1 MKIVAILTSML
12 FFLSSCGSGKNTI
25 NTRLLNDETLV
36 IQYEANTR
44 GFFQKLTVQNQTI
57 SVSEDRNGIENPT
70 VQKISDVDWKVLMLE
85 VSKIDFENL
94 QNLVA
99 PTEKRFY
106 DGAAIAGLKITYK
119 RKTYETNSFDHGFPP
134 MEIQKVVEI
143 LNALYK
149 PEK

>member
-12 FFLSSCGSGKNTI
+12 FFLSSCGSRKNTI
-25 NTRLLNDETLV
+25 NTGLLNDETLV

-143 LNALYK
+143 VNALYK